1 MRHDELAHYGVRGMR
16 WRNKKASIIDP
27 SNTSIRVK
35 KPDGTARVEKEK
47 NLSLSGTGNKR
58 FSSTER
64 ELDDKKEKDEL
75 NKKVE
80 EAAKKDQEDREAR
93 EAAAKQAYE
102 DSLAKAR
109 ERVEE
114 TTPKKEVQPVKKE
127 TKAETKTVDQ
137 NKFKLSNQKDR
148 AYTYFA
154 TQFNKTAG
162 IKQTNVMNDVSKNN
176 PLLAEAIK
184 AKNKKKS

>member
-1 MRHDELAHYGVRGMR
+1 MRYDFLMHYGVKGMR
-16 WRNKKASIIDP
+16 WKNKKAIIDP
-27 SNTSIRVK
+27 SNTNIRIK
-35 KPDGTARVEKEK
+35 KPDGAARSEKEK
-47 NLSLSGTGNKR
+47 NLVLRGTGNKK
-58 FSSTER
+58 FSSSER
-64 ELDDKKEKDEL
+64 ELDDRKERNEL

-93 EAAAKQAYE
+93 ETAAKQAYE
-102 DSLAKAR
+102 DSIAKAKER
-109 ERVEE
+109 EEN
-114 TTPKKEVQPVKKE
+114 TSPKKEVQTVKKE
-127 TKAETKTVDQ
+127 TKKETKTVDQ

-148 AYTYFA
+148 QYTYFA

-162 IKQTNVMNDVSKNN
+162 IKSTNVMNDVSKNN